1 MGDCE
6 VCGAM
11 GVTTRSTKI
20 GRSNVE
26 ACTRC
31 SQKMG
36 ANTTIPSNTP
46 QSRRSTPQRRHQK
59 KRSRNDIMF
68 RTEKELRS
76 DFAKIILEART
87 EKGWDQRE
95 LAKRMAERVN
105 IIQHTESGKRPTDDV
120 IKKFER
126 ILGITL
132 LEEHTHD
139 AESKVTSTPDRPM
152 TLADYFDKAKEEL

>member
-6 VCGAM
+6 ICGAM
-11 GVTTRSTKI
+11 RVTTRPTRI

-31 SQKMG
+31 GQKLG
-36 ANTTIPSNTP
+36 SDTPNQSNHT
-46 QSRRSTPQRRHQK
+46 QSRRPTSRRRQPK
-59 KRSRNDIMF
+59 RRSRNDIMS
-68 RTEKELRS
+68 RTDKELRT

-132 LEEHTHD
+132 LEEHTLD
-139 AESKVTSTPDRPM
+139 EESKVTSTPDRPM
-152 TLADYFDKAKEEL
+152 TLADYFDQAKEDL